1 MGVMGLPNQEQ
12 LQRRL
17 RAARALE
24 GVTLRELAS
33 RLDASWKLSERTLR
47 KLESGESEVTE
58 RALHPIADA
67 LGVPYHW
74 FVTADPLGPWREA
87 EQTGLAAE
95 FERRLLALEARLGQL
110 DVDPPGDPSSTP
122 PRQAARS

>member
-1 MGVMGLPNQEQ
+1 MGAMGLPNQEQ

-17 RAARALE
+17 RAARTLE

-58 RALHPIADA
+58 RALRPIATA

-74 FVTADPLGPWREA
+74 FITDDPLGPWRET
-87 EQTGLAAE
+87 ERSGLAAE
-95 FERRLLALEARLGQL
+95 FEQRLAALELRLAAL
-110 DVDPPGDPSSTP
+110 DVDPPGRSPATRRP
-122 PRQAARS
+122 QAARS